1 MVDETGHH
9 IGGMGKWG
17 NCAPGCPIPPDD
29 REVPVPKKNKGK
41 REASCFRTK
50 DCFCGLDMT
59 GIMFSRT

>member
-29 REVPVPKKNKGK
+29 REVSVKEEKGK
-41 REASCFRTK
+41 KTSCFRTK
-50 DCFCGLDMT
+50 DINVDF
-59 GIMFSRT
+59 IRQQ

>member
-29 REVPVPKKNKGK
+29 REAPVTKPNKGK
-41 REASCFRTK
+41 KFSSPDTK
-50 DCFCGLDMT
+50 TVFVDLT
-59 GIMFSRT
+59 VTIVVIVV